1 MIPLGT
7 VAVAWECCECSLPSY
22 LPFLL
27 HFFTECKLPTF
38 CCVLKLS
45 TPFLFAQKENPPPT
59 RGADAL
65 SYLLSSS
72 HFVLTLVGLQVSS
85 LPRMAKVNLK
95 HKLFFEIWWPCLI
108 HIILKVCSKIF
119 LLHTTSFICDDHYVT
134 DEQAKNSRHYVST
147 FLKLP
152 ILILNP
158 NIFAYFQVKNLNNS

>member
-1 MIPLGT
+1 MWQWWYLW
-7 VAVAWECCECSLPSY
+7 ALLPGSAANT
-22 LPFLL
+22 PCPPTCFFIL

-59 RGADAL
+59 HGADAL
-65 SYLLSSS
+65 SYLQSSS

-85 LPRMAKVNLK
+85 LPRMPKVNLK

-119 LLHTTSFICDDHYVT
+119 LLHTTSFIH
-134 DEQAKNSRHYVST
+134 DEQAKNSHHYEIT
-147 FLKLP
+147 FLKLA